1 MLNAHSTIG
10 PVKMLRQGQ
19 TKLLNNGHLFVLNTL
34 FHQTSNL
41 RFSFGNGNSESET
54 YYFCIS
60 DEYSP
65 RSLDK
70 KVSKYGFKFK
80 RFSCVKDDWRKRGSK
95 ARKNLR

>member
-1 MLNAHSTIG
+1 MLNVHCTIG

-19 TKLLNNGHLFVLNTL
+19 TKLLNNGYLFVWNTL
-34 FHQTSNL
+34 FQQTSNL
-41 RFSFGNGNSESET
+41 YFCFGNSNSESVT
-54 YYFCIS
+54 YFCIS

-80 RFSCVKDDWRKRGSK
+80 RFSCVKDHWHNQGSK

>member
-1 MLNAHSTIG
+1 MLNTHSTIG

-19 TKLLNNGHLFVLNTL
+19 TKLLNNGYLFVLNTL
-34 FHQTSNL
+34 LHQKSNL
-41 RFSFGNGNSESET
+41 YFSFGNGNSELVT
-54 YYFCIS
+54 YFCIS

-65 RSLDK
+65 QSLEK

-80 RFSCVKDDWRKRGSK
+80 RFSCVKDDWRNRGSK